1 MTPYHFSTK
10 CAATTACIVDARSR
24 SCAVPFRLKK
34 VVRGYSLLEM
44 IVSVGLFSIVML
56 VATGAYLALIDIDRK
71 ARATNELVA
80 NLAFGVDSMARS
92 IRTGTL
98 YGCGASGGGG
108 TGTKIGTPC
117 TTEGT
122 PASPMFSFY
131 DTNLSSRVTYKLLS
145 TGVIGRCAGSPCS
158 NDSSFVGITD
168 PRINISTT
176 SPYGLVFYVTGVGTG
191 DGRQPQVTF
200 LIKGTMP
207 SDSKGGV
214 TPFTIQTT
222 ATERLLEI

>member
-1 MTPYHFSTK
+1 MNRH
-10 CAATTACIVDARSR
+10 
-24 SCAVPFRLKK
+24 LK
-34 VVRGYSLLEM
+34 GYSLLEM

-56 VATGAYLALIDIDRK
+56 VATGAYLALIDLDRK

-92 IRTGTL
+92 IRTGIL
-98 YGCGASGGGG
+98 YGCGATGG
-108 TGTKIGTPC
+108 TQGSNGSLGAPCSTAGTPS
-117 TTEGT
+117 
-122 PASPMFSFY
+122 SPMFSFY
-131 DTNLSSRVTYKLLS
+131 DTNLSSRVTFKLLS

-168 PRINISTT
+168 PRITIATT
-176 SPYGLVFYVTGVGTG
+176 SPRGLVFYVNGVGTG

-207 SDSKGGV
+207 SDSKGGI

>member
-1 MTPYHFSTK
+1 MNHY
-10 CAATTACIVDARSR
+10 
-24 SCAVPFRLKK
+24 LK
-34 VVRGYSLLEM
+34 GYTLLEM
-44 IVSVGLFSIVML
+44 IVSVGLFSVVML
-56 VATGAYLALIDIDRK
+56 IATGAYLALIDVDRK

-98 YGCGASGGGG
+98 YGCGTTGGGG
-108 TGTKIGTPC
+108 SGTQNGSPCGSGGTPS
-117 TTEGT
+117 
-122 PASPMFSFY
+122 SPMFSFY

-145 TGVIGRCAGSPCS
+145 TGVIGRCAGNPCS

-168 PRINISTT
+168 PRIQISTT
-176 SPYGLVFYVTGVGTG
+176 SPLGLVFYVNGVGTG
-191 DGRQPQVTF
+191 DARQPQVTF

-222 ATERLLEI
+222 ATQRLLEI